1 MNEYFA
7 ICSWSGVQ
15 GDTAEFIKHIISFIS
30 LKTTRETYSMSVDE
44 FDKHIYHGILTI
56 QS

>member
-1 MNEYFA
+1 MNESFA